1 MKGFKIPKTTI
12 ERLPIYYRALL
23 GMEKREI
30 EVISSKDLGQRI
42 GIPSAQVRKDLS
54 YYGEFGRRGVGY
66 EVPVLRRHLQKILG
80 LEKDWPMLIVG
91 AGNLGRAL
99 INYQGF
105 LRHGLEVR
113 AIFDNDPRVIGTYI
127 HNLKVEGL
135 DIMEEKINGE
145 DIKLGIIAVPAE
157 AAQEVADRM
166 VGAGIKGIW
175 NFSPEHLQVP
185 EDVTLRNEDLSV
197 SLMALVYHLNYSTER
212 SD

>member
-80 LEKDWPMLIVG
+80 LEKEWPMLIVG

-197 SLMALVYHLNYSTER
+197 SLMALVYYLNYSTER